1 MPPLLQPGGGSV
13 ASATGARR
21 AVWHN
26 AVMATAAPRRPGHR
40 ASLSAAETRAR
51 IIRTAR
57 EVFNELGYD
66 AATFTVVAVRSDVT
80 RPAVNHHFG
89 AKSTLYRAVV
99 AQTTNAVIEAAA
111 TQAREQS
118 TVTARLSTFF
128 AAVIGAGA
136 EDRSAAAFLVTAA
149 IESRRHP
156 ELVDA
161 EHDPVAACR
170 RFISWAL
177 TEASDTGELSSD
189 TDTATLVEML
199 LAALLGM
206 ALSAGH
212 IAPYQDPGHV
222 ADAFER
228 LLSAQSGRS
237 AAR

>member
-1 MPPLLQPGGGSV
+1 MLQPGGGSV

-26 AVMATAAPRRPGHR
+26 AVMATPAPRRPGRR
-40 ASLSAAETRAR
+40 ASPSAAETRAR
-51 IIRTAR
+51 IIRAAR

-89 AKSTLYRAVV
+89 GKSTLYRAVV
-99 AQTTNAVIEAAA
+99 AQTTTAVIEAA

-128 AAVIGAGA
+128 AAVVGAGSS
-136 EDRSAAAFLVTAA
+136 DRSGAAFLVTAA

-170 RFISWAL
+170 RFLSWAL

-189 TDTATLVEML
+189 TDTATVVEML

-212 IAPYQDPGHV
+212 IAPHQDPGHV

-237 AAR
+237 ATR